1 MKVKLSTRL
10 ILSVALPATLLFVG
24 VLWFSSQRAVQRVI
38 AGTEEQSKV
47 TARYYAARLDAELSK
62 VSKVPEM
69 IALEVES
76 LRFESESE
84 IEAYLRHVVA
94 GNPEIFGSCIAFEPG
109 AFTPGKHFYA
119 PYFYLHEGRP
129 EFVQLGNPEYNYF
142 NWEWYERPKQTDR
155 RIWTEPYFDD
165 GGGNAVMTTRSVP
178 FHRNGAFWGVATID
192 IALTQ
197 LTKDAAAIEVANTGY
212 AFIVSAKGRYVAFPD
227 RAQIMKGS
235 LTDSNPELARRMMS
249 GEDGFRKTREPWRG
263 EEAWIAFAPVQS
275 GGFSLALVYPRR
287 EVLAQAAEF
296 QFEQRAIAAIGILV
310 LLGALYFG
318 ARSISRPIT
327 QLAAAAQ
334 QVAKGNLDHRLEID
348 APLEEVRHLTYAFNK
363 MTRDLQMR
371 MQELRYTT
379 TVKERYEGE
388 LNAARQIQMSLLPKR
403 FPPFPERREF
413 DIHAMV
419 RPVRE
424 VGGDFYD
431 FYLLEDDWLCFFVGD
446 VSGKGVPAALFMA
459 VTKTLLKASSSRPGA
474 GAEMLSK
481 VNNELCAQTDGG
493 MFVTLC
499 YALLDLRTGAL
510 EIGNAGHYSPICLH
524 ANGTVEAMETHSNVA
539 LGASTN
545 LEYKVSTGQL
555 APGDALFLFTDGVT
569 EALSREGAFYGAAR
583 LQIVLRDLATLPVEK
598 VTRGV
603 IQDVRAFCADRE
615 QSDDISVLAVRWRGP
630 TLLN

>member
-1 MKVKLSTRL
+1 
-10 ILSVALPATLLFVG
+10 
-24 VLWFSSQRAVQRVI
+24 
-38 AGTEEQSKV
+38 
-47 TARYYAARLDAELSK
+47 
-62 VSKVPEM
+62 
-69 IALEVES
+69 
-76 LRFESESE
+76 
-84 IEAYLRHVVA
+84 
-94 GNPEIFGSCIAFEPG
+94 
-109 AFTPGKHFYA
+109 
-119 PYFYLHEGRP
+119 
-129 EFVQLGNPEYNYF
+129 
-142 NWEWYERPKQTDR
+142 
-155 RIWTEPYFDD
+155 
-165 GGGNAVMTTRSVP
+165 
-178 FHRNGAFWGVATID
+178 
-192 IALTQ
+192 
-197 LTKDAAAIEVANTGY
+197 
-212 AFIVSAKGRYVAFPD
+212 
-227 RAQIMKGS
+227 
-235 LTDSNPELARRMMS
+235 
-249 GEDGFRKTREPWRG
+249 
-263 EEAWIAFAPVQS
+263 
-275 GGFSLALVYPRR
+275 
-287 EVLAQAAEF
+287 
-296 QFEQRAIAAIGILV
+296 
-310 LLGALYFG
+310 
-318 ARSISRPIT
+318 
-327 QLAAAAQ
+327 
-334 QVAKGNLDHRLEID
+334 
-348 APLEEVRHLTYAFNK
+348 
-363 MTRDLQMR
+363 
-371 MQELRYTT
+371 
-379 TVKERYEGE
+379 
-388 LNAARQIQMSLLPKR
+388 
-403 FPPFPERREF
+403 
-413 DIHAMV
+413 MV

-569 EALSREGAFYGAAR
+569 EALNRDGAFYGAAR